1 MRTTLL
7 QSLPAHLIMCTARRK
22 TPKEPTIRICMAPP
36 QSPEQL
42 VYRQS
47 LSHRPAH
54 VITSAP
60 PRERMQLIQLVRLGP
75 HSFRKA
81 AFPLASVWCSGAR
94 SGGDT
99 ESHESHEET
108 QAGAAIFEGP
118 WRAVRAKRPALCE
131 YY

>member
-1 MRTTLL
+1 L
-7 QSLPAHLIMCTARRK
+7 QSLPARLIMCTARRK

-60 PRERMQLIQLVRLGP
+60 PPEPPMQLIQLVRLGP

-81 AFPLASVWCSGAR
+81 AFP
-94 SGGDT
+94 
-99 ESHESHEET
+99 
-108 QAGAAIFEGP
+108 
-118 WRAVRAKRPALCE
+118 
-131 YY
+131 